1 MGMNFPNP
9 VRHLNIILGD
19 QLDANSALFDDFD
32 PAEDLIWMAETLEEA
47 SHVWNHKIRL
57 SFFFSAMRHFRDQQL
72 TLGHKALYHA
82 LSIDPSADRGKNF
95 AEILEKD
102 LETLQVEKIRMVMPG
117 DFRVKQM
124 LQALADDKN
133 LDLQI
138 LPDRHFYVSPEIFS
152 AHSKGR
158 QNLVMEFFYRE
169 QRKRFDVLIDP
180 EGRPEGGSW
189 NYDDQNRESFG
200 KKGPQ
205 DLPSTP
211 TFLPDVVT
219 REVMDM
225 VEQRFTHHP
234 GELESFDW
242 PVTAESAQQA
252 LDDFI
257 QHRLPNFGRYEDAM
271 WQEEA
276 LLFHSRLSALLNV
289 KLLDPRSCVD
299 AAVAAYHSGKAPLH
313 SVEGFVRQILGW
325 REFIRGI
332 YLQEMPGYADG
343 NALQCTD
350 RNVPTFFWDGETD
363 MACVADCMQSVL
375 KLAWSH
381 HIPRLMV
388 LGQFSLLLGVH
399 PYKFHQWHMAMYADA
414 IDWVSLPNTLG
425 MSQFG
430 DGGIVGTKPYCA
442 SGNYINKMSNYC
454 RGCKYDYK
462 KSHGENACPFTT
474 LYWDFLDRHHDRF
487 AKNPRMKFQMNH
499 LKKKSAVDMSAIRN
513 QAETLRRNID
523 NGVRF

>member
-1 MGMNFPNP
+1 
-9 VRHLNIILGD
+9 
-19 QLDANSALFDDFD
+19 
-32 PAEDLIWMAETLEEA
+32 
-47 SHVWNHKIRL
+47 
-57 SFFFSAMRHFRDQQL
+57 
-72 TLGHKALYHA
+72 
-82 LSIDPSADRGKNF
+82 
-95 AEILEKD
+95 
-102 LETLQVEKIRMVMPG
+102 
-117 DFRVKQM
+117 
-124 LQALADDKN
+124 
-133 LDLQI
+133 
-138 LPDRHFYVSPEIFS
+138 
-152 AHSKGR
+152 
-158 QNLVMEFFYRE
+158 MEFFYRE

-234 GELESFDW
+234 GELESFYW

-388 LGQFSLLLGVH
+388 LGQFSLLLGGASLQISPMAHGDVCGCDRLGQSSQH
-399 PYKFHQWHMAMYADA
+399 PWHEPV
-414 IDWVSLPNTLG
+414 W
-425 MSQFG
+425 
-430 DGGIVGTKPYCA
+430 
-442 SGNYINKMSNYC
+442 
-454 RGCKYDYK
+454 R
-462 KSHGENACPFTT
+462 
-474 LYWDFLDRHHDRF
+474 
-487 AKNPRMKFQMNH
+487 
-499 LKKKSAVDMSAIRN
+499 
-513 QAETLRRNID
+513 RRNRRHQTLL
-523 NGVRF
+523 RFRELYQQNEQLLPRLQIRL